1 VRRRIVG
8 LTVLAAV
15 LATCLFGVPLAVV
28 AGHYFVSDEKRELE
42 RTADITALAVSG
54 DLRKAG
60 QVGGLPAHEPGIQ
73 VSVFTSAGERVT
85 GPEPAGATK
94 LIARTQHGAVASGNL
109 GNRMAVAVP
118 VSDGDTIVGAV
129 LVSVDRGQ
137 VYWRDAR
144 SWLGMLALAAAA
156 VLVTW
161 LLARRQARR
170 LAAPLEQLAATAE
183 RLGDG
188 DFSLRTTAHGIT
200 EIDSVST
207 SLDRTAARLGEL
219 VERER
224 AFSADASHQLR
235 TPLTGLQLGLE
246 AALATPSA
254 DLRAALSDALDTARQ
269 LEGTVADLLALARDQ
284 PREGAP
290 LDLDALLD
298 DVRARWNGP
307 LAVANRPLRVVRG
320 SGTPR
325 TDMSR
330 PALSQVLDVLLENA
344 LRHGR
349 GAVSVTARDAEGA
362 LAIDVSDEGSMNG
375 GDSRE
380 LFRRRSH
387 DAQGTGIGLALARRL
402 TEAEGGR
409 LVLSARQPTRFTV
422 LAPPHRDAPS
432 ATTDRGR

>member
-1 VRRRIVG
+1 MRRRIVG

-42 RTADITALAVSG
+42 RAADTTALAVSG
-54 DLRKAG
+54 DLRKAAHPG
-60 QVGGLPAHEPGIQ
+60 ALPAQEPGLQ
-73 VSVFTSAGERVT
+73 VSVFTSAGDRVA

-94 LIARTQHGAVASGNL
+94 LIARTQRGAVASGDL
-109 GNRMAVAVP
+109 GHRMAVAVP

-137 VYWRDAR
+137 VYWRVAR
-144 SWLGMLALAAAA
+144 SWLGMLALAAGA

-170 LAAPLEQLAATAE
+170 LATPLEQLAATAE

-188 DFSLRTTAHGIT
+188 DFNLRATASGVA
-200 EIDSVST
+200 EIDSVSA
-207 SLDRTAARLGEL
+207 SLDRTAARLGDL

-224 AFSADASHQLR
+224 AFSTDASHQLR

-246 AALATPSA
+246 AALATPST
-254 DLRAALSDALDTARQ
+254 DLRAALSDALDTARH
-269 LEGTVADLLALARDQ
+269 LERTVSDLLALARDQ
-284 PREGAP
+284 PRAGAP

-298 DVRARWNGP
+298 DLRARWNGP
-307 LAVANRPLRVVRG
+307 LAAANRPLRVARG
-320 SGTPR
+320 SGTQR
-325 TDMSR
+325 TGMSR
-330 PALSQVLDVLLENA
+330 SALNQVLDVLLENA
-344 LRHGR
+344 LRHGC

-362 LAIDVSDEGSMNG
+362 VAIDVSDEGSTIA

-380 LFRRRSH
+380 LFRRRSL

-422 LAPPHRDAPS
+422 LAPPHRDPPS
-432 ATTDRGR
+432 TTIDG